1 MKKKIT
7 EYSQEIQVISNHE
20 ERVRQLK
27 DVMQNNWL
35 RVFKVANVMKELK
48 KKITV
53 EGVVL
58 DQKKL
63 KTHNN

>member
-35 RVFKVANVMKELK
+35 RVFKVANVMKEFK
-48 KKITV
+48 KKSLLR
-53 EGVVL
+53 GL
-58 DQKKL
+58 F
-63 KTHNN
+63 

>member
-48 KKITV
+48 KKKSLLR
-53 EGVVL
+53 GL
-58 DQKKL
+58 F
-63 KTHNN
+63 